1 VFAAEARIAFRQHEL
16 IWAAIAA
23 YYSLFHFSLVLVF
36 VLPEEIEP
44 KTFLRLVDKRKG
56 GMSDPTQVIA
66 HRYIPRFLGRH
77 RPPDPSF

>member
-36 VLPEEIEP
+36 ILPEEIEP

-56 GMSDPTQVIA
+56 GMSDPTEVIA
-66 HRYIPRFLGRH
+66 LYSEISWAAPAA
-77 RPPDPSF
+77 